1 MLFLHAFLHSMNFS
15 PKGLLAAG
23 PGNIAHPE
31 NTIAWGT
38 GRQSVRVKKKKWT
51 IGKQMRRKNT
61 VDSEQMHE

>member
-1 MLFLHAFLHSMNFS
+1 MMKTKTLIILHSMNFS

-38 GRQSVRVKKKKWT
+38 GIQLKKKKWT
-51 IGKQMRRKNT
+51 IGKQMQRKNS